1 VAGALLFPDGVAG
14 IAAVLSVVTGILPVW
29 TARGEPWL
37 VAPSS
42 TLRLSRP
49 AVALWRS
56 PGVLQVGLDS
66 PALVLSGVPAG
77 LPLAIELLARPQGT
91 DDLARLVPDLD
102 PEWID
107 WLVDRLTAAGLMR
120 PPEAVSIA
128 PLAVVGTGALAGA
141 VRESLTRTGLHVI
154 RAEPAALAGDETA
167 IASGVPELVILAGEA
182 AEPDRALTDA
192 LFRSGR
198 PHLVVR
204 LEPDRAV
211 VGPLV
216 MPGRSPC
223 VRCQDLNRCRLD
235 DAWPHLLAQLC
246 REAVA
251 PEPTLLAWAANTAA
265 VQVRAWMAGGTPETT
280 GSTLELGLAD
290 FRLHSRAW
298 PAHPRCGCLLPIG

>member
-1 VAGALLFPDGVAG
+1 MAGALLFPQGVAQ
-14 IAAVLSVVTGILPVW
+14 IVAVLPVAFGTLPEQS
-29 TARGEPWL
+29 ARGEPCP
-37 VAPSS
+37 VAPFPP
-42 TLRLSRP
+42 LRLSRP

-66 PALVLSGVPAG
+66 AFVLTGVPDG
-77 LPLAIELLARPQGT
+77 LPLAIELLARPQGA
-91 DDLARLVPDLD
+91 DDLTRLLPDLD
-102 PEWID
+102 PAWIA
-107 WLVDRLTAAGLMR
+107 WLISRLTAAGLMSS
-120 PPEAVSIA
+120 PEPARVA
-128 PLAVVGTGALAGA
+128 PLAVVGSGALADA
-141 VRESLTRTGLHVI
+141 VLDALTRTGLTVL
-154 RAEPAALAGDETA
+154 RAEPGTLAADGTHAVGP
-167 IASGVPELVILAGEA
+167 VPELVILAGRA

-216 MPGRSPC
+216 IPGRSPC

-235 DAWPHLLAQLC
+235 EAWPHLLAQLC
-246 REAVA
+246 REIVV
-251 PEPTLLAWAANTAA
+251 PESTLLGWAASTAV
-265 VQVRAWMAGGTPETT
+265 VQVRAWLAGGAPETT

>member
-1 VAGALLFPDGVAG
+1 MAL
-14 IAAVLSVVTGILPVW
+14 
-29 TARGEPWL
+29 
-37 VAPSS
+37 SS
-42 TLRLSRP
+42 ALRLTRP
-49 AVALWRS
+49 AVAVWRS

-66 PALVLSGVPAG
+66 PALVLTGVPAG

-91 DDLARLVPDLD
+91 HDLARLLPDLE
-102 PEWID
+102 PAWID
-107 WLVDRLTAAGLMR
+107 WLVDRLTAAGLMT
-120 PPEAVSIA
+120 PSQAVRVATI
-128 PLAVVGTGALAGA
+128 VVAGSGALADA
-141 VRESLTRTGLHVI
+141 VADSLKRAGLLVL
-154 RAEPAALAGDETA
+154 RAEPAALAGDD
-167 IASGVPELVILAGEA
+167 IAVPGAVPDLVILAGES
-182 AEPDRALTDA
+182 AEPDRTLTDA

-198 PHLVVR
+198 AHLVVR

-216 MPGRSPC
+216 IPGRSPC

-251 PEPTLLAWAANTAA
+251 PEPTLLAWAVSTAT
-265 VQVRAWMAGGTPETT
+265 VQVRALLAGGPPETT

>member
-1 VAGALLFPDGVAG
+1 
-14 IAAVLSVVTGILPVW
+14 
-29 TARGEPWL
+29 
-37 VAPSS
+37 
-42 TLRLSRP
+42 
-49 AVALWRS
+49 
-56 PGVLQVGLDS
+56 VGLDS
-66 PALVLSGVPAG
+66 PALVLTGVPTL

-91 DDLARLVPDLD
+91 DDLTRLLPDLE

-107 WLVDRLTAAGLMR
+107 WLVDRLTAAGLMTPSQAAR
-120 PPEAVSIA
+120 VAT
-128 PLAVVGTGALAGA
+128 LAVVGSGALADA
-141 VRESLTRTGLHVI
+141 VSDSLKRTGLHVV
-154 RAEPAALAGDETA
+154 RAEPAVFARDDTA
-167 IASGVPELVILAGEA
+167 VPGAAPELVILAGES
-182 AEPDRALTDA
+182 AEPDRTLTDA

-216 MPGRSPC
+216 IPGRSPC

-235 DAWPHLLAQLC
+235 EAWPHLLAQLC
-246 REAVA
+246 REPVA
-251 PEPTLLAWAANTAA
+251 PEPTLLAWAVSTAT
-265 VQVRAWMAGGTPETT
+265 VQVRALLAGGAPETT

>member
-1 VAGALLFPDGVAG
+1 
-14 IAAVLSVVTGILPVW
+14 
-29 TARGEPWL
+29 
-37 VAPSS
+37 
-42 TLRLSRP
+42 
-49 AVALWRS
+49 VALWRS

-91 DDLARLVPDLD
+91 DDLTRLLPDLD

-107 WLVDRLTAAGLMR
+107 WLVQRLTAAGLMSSPQPAR
-120 PPEAVSIA
+120 NAA
-128 PLAVVGTGALAGA
+128 LAVVGTGALADA
-141 VRESLTRTGLHVI
+141 VLDALRRAGLHVV
-154 RAEPAALAGDETA
+154 RAEAPALAGDEAATA
-167 IASGVPELVILAGEA
+167 DPVPELVIIAGEV

-204 LEPDRAV
+204 MEPDRAV

-235 DAWPHLLAQLC
+235 EAWPHLLAQLC
-246 REAVA
+246 RETVT
-251 PEPTLLAWAANTAA
+251 PEPTLLAWAASTAA
-265 VQVRAWMAGGTPETT
+265 VQVRGWLAGGAPETA

-298 PAHPRCGCLLPIG
+298 AAHPRCGCLLPIG

>member
-1 VAGALLFPDGVAG
+1 
-14 IAAVLSVVTGILPVW
+14 
-29 TARGEPWL
+29 
-37 VAPSS
+37 
-42 TLRLSRP
+42 
-49 AVALWRS
+49 VALWRS

-91 DDLARLVPDLD
+91 DDLTRLLPDLD
-102 PEWID
+102 PAWIE
-107 WLVDRLTAAGLMR
+107 WLVDRLAAAGLMVPSETR
-120 PPEAVSIA
+120 GTG
-128 PLAVVGTGALAGA
+128 PLAVVGTGTLANALLD
-141 VRESLTRTGLHVI
+141 SLKRTGLQAA
-154 RAEPAALAGDETA
+154 RTEPTLFAAADTPLQGRL
-167 IASGVPELVILAGEA
+167 PELVIVAGDT

-192 LFRSGR
+192 LFRSGLA
-198 PHLVVR
+198 HLVVR

-235 DAWPHLLAQLC
+235 DSWPHLLAQLC
-246 REAVA
+246 REPVVA
-251 PEPTLLAWAANTAA
+251 EPTLLAWAVTTAI
-265 VQVRAWMAGGTPETT
+265 VQVRGLLAGGTPEAM

>member
-1 VAGALLFPDGVAG
+1 MQ
-14 IAAVLSVVTGILPVW
+14 
-29 TARGEPWL
+29 GEPCP
-37 VAPSS
+37 VAAFP

-66 PALVLSGVPAG
+66 PAVVLSGVPAG
-77 LPLAIELLARPQGT
+77 LPLAIEVLARPQGT
-91 DDLARLVPDLD
+91 DDLARLLPDLD

-107 WLVDRLTAAGLMR
+107 WLVRRLAAAGLMS
-120 PPEAVSIA
+120 PPEQVRSMT
-128 PLAVVGTGALAGA
+128 LAVVGTGALADGVVA
-141 VRESLTRTGLHVI
+141 ALRGSGLHVV
-154 RAEPAALAGDETA
+154 RAEPASLAHDD
-167 IASGVPELVILAGEA
+167 GVVAGPGPELVILAGNV

-192 LFRSGR
+192 LFRSGQ

-216 MPGRSPC
+216 IPGRSPC

-246 REAVA
+246 REAVT
-251 PEPTLLAWAANTAA
+251 PEPTLLAWAASTAV
-265 VQVRAWMAGGTPETT
+265 VQVRAWLAGGAPEAT

-290 FRLHSRAW
+290 FRLHSRTW

>member
-1 VAGALLFPDGVAG
+1 MAGALLFPDGVAR
-14 IAAVLSVVTGILPVW
+14 IAAVLSVDAVILPVR
-29 TARGEPWL
+29 TARGEPCP

-77 LPLAIELLARPQGT
+77 LSLAIELLARPQGT
-91 DDLARLVPDLD
+91 DDLSRLLPDLD

-107 WLVDRLTAAGLMR
+107 WLVDQLTAAGLMS
-120 PPEAVSIA
+120 PSDAVRIA
-128 PLAVVGTGALAGA
+128 PLAVVGTGALAEA
-141 VRESLTRTGLHVI
+141 VLDSLTRTGLHVV

-167 IASGVPELVILAGEA
+167 IASAVPELVILASEA

-246 REAVA
+246 RETVA
-251 PEPTLLAWAANTAA
+251 PEPTLLAWAVSTAA
-265 VQVRAWMAGGTPETT
+265 VQVRAWLAGGAPETT

>member
-1 VAGALLFPDGVAG
+1 
-14 IAAVLSVVTGILPVW
+14 VT
-29 TARGEPWL
+29 
-37 VAPSS
+37 PSS

-49 AVALWRS
+49 AVAVWRS

-66 PALVLSGVPAG
+66 PALILSDVPAE

-91 DDLARLVPDLD
+91 EDLARLLPDLD
-102 PEWID
+102 PAWID
-107 WLVDRLTAAGLMR
+107 WLVDRLAAAGLMG
-120 PPEAVSIA
+120 PSPGANGAALTLVGA
-128 PLAVVGTGALAGA
+128 GTLADA
-141 VRESLTRTGLHVI
+141 VRACLTRAGLPVV
-154 RAEPAALAGDETA
+154 RAEPAALAGEDRVGS
-167 IASGVPELVILAGEA
+167 SGVPELVILAGEA
-182 AEPDRALTDA
+182 VEPDRALTDA

-216 MPGRSPC
+216 IPGRTPC

-246 REAVA
+246 REVA
-251 PEPTLLAWAANTAA
+251 TPAPTLLAWAASTAA
-265 VQVRAWMAGGTPETT
+265 VQVQAWLAGEAPETS
-280 GSTLELGLAD
+280 GSTLELGLVD
-290 FRLHSRAW
+290 YRLHSRAW

>member
-1 VAGALLFPDGVAG
+1 MAH
-14 IAAVLSVVTGILPVW
+14 
-29 TARGEPWL
+29 
-37 VAPSS
+37 PSA
-42 TLRLSRP
+42 LRLTRP
-49 AVALWRS
+49 AVAVWRS

-66 PALVLSGVPAG
+66 PALVLTGVPTA

-91 DDLARLVPDLD
+91 EDLARLLPDLD

-107 WLVDRLTAAGLMR
+107 WLVDRLTAAGLMTPSR
-120 PPEAVSIA
+120 AARVA
-128 PLAVVGTGALAGA
+128 TLALVGTGALADA
-141 VRESLTRTGLHVI
+141 VADCLKRTGLHVV
-154 RAEPAALAGDETA
+154 RAQPAAFAGDDA
-167 IASGVPELVILAGEA
+167 VAADGLPELVILAGDS
-182 AEPDRALTDA
+182 AEPDRTLTDA
-192 LFRSGR
+192 LFRAGR

-216 MPGRSPC
+216 IPGRSPC

-246 REAVA
+246 REPVA
-251 PEPTLLAWAANTAA
+251 AEPTLLAWAASTAT
-265 VQVRAWMAGGTPETT
+265 VQVRALLAGGTPETT

>member
-1 VAGALLFPDGVAG
+1 
-14 IAAVLSVVTGILPVW
+14 
-29 TARGEPWL
+29 
-37 VAPSS
+37 
-42 TLRLSRP
+42 
-49 AVALWRS
+49 
-56 PGVLQVGLDS
+56 VLQVGLDS
-66 PALVLSGVPAG
+66 PALVLTGVPTA

-91 DDLARLVPDLD
+91 DDLARLLPELD

-107 WLVDRLTAAGLMR
+107 WLVDRLTTAGLMTPSQAAR
-120 PPEAVSIA
+120 VAT
-128 PLAVVGTGALAGA
+128 LAVVGSGALADA
-141 VRESLTRTGLHVI
+141 VTDSLRRTGQQVA
-154 RAEPAALAGDETA
+154 RAEPAAFAGDDTA
-167 IASGVPELVILAGEA
+167 STGGVPELVILAGA
-182 AEPDRALTDA
+182 SAEPDRTLTDA

-216 MPGRSPC
+216 IPGRSPC

-235 DAWPHLLAQLC
+235 EAWPHLLAQLC
-246 REAVA
+246 REPVA
-251 PEPTLLAWAANTAA
+251 PEPTLLAWAASTAT
-265 VQVRAWMAGGTPETT
+265 VQVRALLAGGAPETT